1 MCFKELKEKALS
13 LPYAPGVYIMKDAQ
27 DRVIYVG
34 KAKKLK
40 NRVSQYFQD
49 TASHSPKTRQMV
61 SKIHHF
67 DFLVAASEFEALIL
81 ECSLIKRHQPKYNI
95 LLKDGKGYP
104 YIRLDKK
111 SEFPKLTMVNR
122 PEDDG
127 AEYFGPFGSR
137 GVTTHLL
144 ETIRVILRLPQCNK
158 KFSTEQGRGR
168 VCLHHHMNQCEGWC
182 QMPGCRDAY
191 RMKIEQAR
199 MLLLGHYKTVAM
211 ELRSQM
217 LDAAEQMNFEL
228 AASLRDQLSAVE
240 NLGNKQLVST
250 DAFADTDVIGYAR
263 NDIKACFTVLHFRDG
278 TLMDK
283 EFEVFSVP
291 DDDNAAVST
300 LMKQYYLSRG
310 VAPKV
315 VFLPFAVDDSQMFSQ
330 LLEQDTGRKCRF
342 KVPQRGDNAKLVDLA
357 NTNASEELERVT
369 DREERLGG
377 TMQMLAQ
384 MLGVA
389 GLHRMESYDISNI
402 SGADMVG
409 AMVVFVDGAPRKSE
423 YKKFKLRDMHGQDD
437 YGAMTQV
444 LCRRFE
450 HYLSGDKGFN
460 IMPDLLLIDG
470 GVQHAAV
477 AKIVLDSLGISVS
490 IFGMVKDDRHRTRA
504 LVTPMGEEIRIDNKP
519 SVFALI
525 GSIQEETHRFAISY
539 HRNLRSKRLR
549 HSELDGIPGIGP
561 KRKQDLLKNF
571 KSISGIASATLE
583 ELARYLPADVA
594 ISVYEHFKDKE
605 G

>member
-111 SEFPKLTMVNR
+111 TEFPKLTMVNR

-137 GVTTHLL
+137 GVTNHLL

-182 QMPGCRDAY
+182 QMPDCRDAY

-310 VAPKV
+310 VVPMV